1 MDERSK
7 GRTSRPGED
16 YARRLDSSQV
26 NPVASALAFRP
37 PPLIGWVAHKGR
49 RKCTCEI
56 SRDAQIHTLQ
66 R

>member
-49 RKCTCEI
+49 RKW
-56 SRDAQIHTLQ
+56 
-66 R
+66 